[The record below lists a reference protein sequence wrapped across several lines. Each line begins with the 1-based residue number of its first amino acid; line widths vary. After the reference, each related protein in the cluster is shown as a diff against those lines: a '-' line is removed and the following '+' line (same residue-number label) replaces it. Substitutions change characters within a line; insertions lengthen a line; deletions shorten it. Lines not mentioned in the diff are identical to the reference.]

1 MKIIKCVR
9 AMNAICELQEEKLPK
24 HFAHR
29 LYIMKTALMP
39 HVEYYTSCELE
50 ILNDCAIRQE
60 DGTYKPIKEKLPEY
74 IARKKELDDLE
85 IDFEKKPLNVVPDF
99 VIGKHLEALH
109 EVFNISEDAF
119 KE

>member
-1 MKIIKCVR
+1 MKIIKCVK

-85 IDFEKKPLNVVPDF
+85 IDFEKKPLTVVPEI
-99 VIGKHLEALH
+99 VVGKHLEALL
-109 EVFNISEDAF
+109 EVFDIPDSAFED
-119 KE
+119 